1 MATFVST
8 IKFTEQGIKAIGET
22 TKRAAAV
29 KAAAKKMKVKVTDI
43 YWTLGPFDGLL
54 VFDAPDD
61 ETATAML
68 LHSGRWETSRR
79 PLPGPSPPPRWT
91 KSWRRW
97 ADERQRPRNNERR
110 AFCSQPLSVLDGLRA
125 GEVFLGGVQVPGS
138 SAGAL
143 IRKSFDLS

>member
-8 IKFTEQGIKAIGET
+8 IRFTEQGIKTIGET

-61 ETATAML
+61 ETATALL
-68 LHSGRWETSRR
+68 LHVGAQGNVQST
-79 PLPGPSPPPRWT
+79 T
-91 KSWRRW
+91 
-97 ADERQRPRNNERR
+97 AR
-110 AFCSQPLSVLDGLRA
+110 AFTAAEMDKVLA
-125 GEVFLGGVQVPGS
+125 KMGG
-138 SAGAL
+138 
-143 IRKSFDLS
+143 

>member
-54 VFDAPDD
+54 VFEAPDD
-61 ETATAML
+61 ETATAR
-68 LHSGRWETSRR
+68 HSRSLRPFRTVMSTSR
-79 PLPGPSPPPRWT
+79 
-91 KSWRRW
+91 
-97 ADERQRPRNNERR
+97 
-110 AFCSQPLSVLDGLRA
+110 
-125 GEVFLGGVQVPGS
+125 
-138 SAGAL
+138 
-143 IRKSFDLS
+143 